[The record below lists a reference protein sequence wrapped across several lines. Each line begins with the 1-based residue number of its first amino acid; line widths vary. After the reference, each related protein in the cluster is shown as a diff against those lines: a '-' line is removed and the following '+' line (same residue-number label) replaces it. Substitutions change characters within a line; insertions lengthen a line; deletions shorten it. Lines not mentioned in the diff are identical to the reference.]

1 MDGSTSASASSAS
14 SSLRARARLGPKA
27 EAAGGVGVGAT
38 PLLGPGGATASSSS
52 TSNSISSANPPR
64 FTQPLPKSTAASDR
78 LRLHSHRSQDE
89 DALPALSLLLII
101 TSWASSL
108 CRRLFAS
115 FGWFISSYQIPA
127 LLVSGLLI
135 CSLLCPA
142 LLLYFSPTGPVP
154 LASSPIA
161 RRGRGEFV
169 WELEGLR
176 RQGII
181 ASEDEVCWDRFVRY
195 YQWRNVEAKIVR
207 MEQLLVS
214 SVDREAGAGSAQGG
228 PGVGLRRS
236 SSAGAGVG
244 ALTKATLHRAMQ
256 LQNELERRLLDGQ
269 VPGLSCIRDHR
280 GRCAVASP
288 VEWWDSEQALLADPD
303 VHNTIS
309 GPSPNVDMLKNLESN
324 QQARMVPLT
333 NPNTLV
339 GIGRNRKG
347 LAKHAHHL
355 AITFYLEDASNHS
368 SAESPLTLQGV
379 GSVAEEKARSRA
391 RATWKRA
398 VGDVV
403 GGKGWKTN
411 REQVGIVVEGKG
423 PGKRVTL
430 KHLPRLSVPE
440 NPRLLED
447 IIYALSYL
455 AVFIYVTRAIR
466 RLPQVN
472 SPSGLILTGTVE
484 LTASGIMSLSVCWLF
499 NWSFALVPWNLCAFL
514 VLVCGVDNMLLWT
527 HAVAKT
533 NIRLSVPERI
543 AAALAEE
550 GPAASMVL
558 AYELSICALM
568 RYFINI
574 QVMREIIL
582 VIIVVLIVDF
592 FLELTFFATILS
604 IDLQRLELADLLRGT
619 LSSAR
624 QQPPTPSEAGDHE
637 VHAFASK
644 DAAHAPHGMFAKAF
658 ARAKRTVLDR
668 PAAMT
673 TFLLL
678 FLIDFNLYLF
688 YGPDHFL
695 PAFCSETALASHRPL
710 LAPSL
715 SREIARSL
723 QLGQRG
729 ETSRLGEVVPE
740 AGAAFWRL
748 INPANA
754 SSAIHVYVEPA
765 SIVRF
770 FDDGMVAPE
779 SASIAGAAIVSTPWW
794 ITAGIVIAPIA
805 VTLMVLYLLL
815 LYLLK
820 DAELLQIQR
829 LISKQ
834 QRQERKEAGRLL
846 KKAVPE
852 ANVSVTTLHTGLDA
866 SDIELVAS
874 SADAIVTWS
883 ALEERVYLWRSVKQ
897 SPTTTTSF
905 LEIPLAAEPPSL
917 VALALDSTTRFCAA
931 ATMTGRILV
940 WELERRLLI
949 DFSSA
954 DGDSNAVFGPA
965 TGLFA
970 APASSPNDLGQSAP
984 PRTSQGSDIRYAFI
998 SIHQSGAVIAWD
1010 CVTRLSTVILGPQ
1023 PVPETSDLPSA
1034 LGRLPRIRQL
1044 VVAPPRASSATAW
1057 PVLAQFFPS
1066 SGQFQL
1072 LRSTSRSK
1080 DATAPWETIW
1090 NVRLPQEGDT
1100 VTAVAFGRFEVG
1112 LGALKMVRNV
1122 VCLGFLGGSLAVH
1135 LLPEESEIPSTDAA
1149 STPVALLTLELNG
1162 PVRQIRLAPGA
1173 KANGDKC
1180 AQCGHAISD
1189 GFYVVASTTS
1199 TVFVDRTFSPPP
1211 SGCSSCSGVFGIAS
1225 RAAVSSAITRNSSQG
1240 SLYGG
1245 TVSAKRTPKKS
1256 LRRPSQASLEAREAA
1271 LAMGSG
1277 RAESRRASVQGP
1289 RPSLPFAVDLADAE
1303 DTKPKSGNGSSMDS
1317 SSSDGL
1323 ALALT
1328 ASTGDTTAD
1337 TSSPGAQ
1344 DIFSAL
1350 DDSSIPSSSPAD
1362 VPLFN
1367 AASGLSVDSSTPATC
1382 RLHAIEASRCA
1393 NDQRG
1398 GWDLVDR
1405 SVIGLRRQR
1414 QDESSASTLGVGPL
1428 SWAVWSVGLQIGAQE
1443 GNSEL
1448 DSLLARSE
1456 SVSVSM
1462 GEYNACNTP
1471 LRRGNHTPAT
1481 QSSTAA
1487 QLRRNVDHATPSVR
1501 FESET
1506 LRNLPFS
1513 RARPIVT
1520 IFGDGAL
1527 AVGLANQV
1535 ALIRRKGMSLL
1546 GN

>member
-1 MDGSTSASASSAS
+1 MDGATSASAS
-14 SSLRARARLGPKA
+14 SSLRARSRLGPKA
-27 EAAGGVGVGAT
+27 EADGVGAT
-38 PLLGPGGATASSSS
+38 SPLGPLGATSS
-52 TSNSISSANPPR
+52 TSSSIP
-64 FTQPLPKSTAASDR
+64 FTKPSRSTKPSLKPAASDR
-78 LRLHSHRSQDE
+78 LRLHRSHDDE
-89 DALPALSLLLII
+89 SLPALSLLLII
-101 TSWASSL
+101 SSWAASL

-154 LASSPIA
+154 LASSPVA

-181 ASEDEVCWDRFVRY
+181 SSEDEVCWDQFARY
-195 YQWRNVEAKIVR
+195 YQWRNVGAKIVR

-214 SVDREAGAGSAQGG
+214 SVDRQALAGGALGG
-228 PGVGLRRS
+228 AGVGLRRS
-236 SSAGAGVG
+236 SSTHAGVG
-244 ALTKATLHRAMQ
+244 ALTKATLHKALQ
-256 LQNELERRLLDGQ
+256 LQKELERRLLAGH

-280 GRCAVASP
+280 GRCAIASP
-288 VEWWDSEQALLADPD
+288 VEWWNSEEALLADPD

-309 GPSPNVDMLKNLESN
+309 KSSPNADMLKSLESN
-324 QQARMVPLT
+324 QNARMVPLT
-333 NPNTLV
+333 TPNTLV

-347 LAKHAHHL
+347 MVKHAHHL
-355 AITFYLEDASNHS
+355 SMTFYLEDASNHS
-368 SAESPLTLQGV
+368 SAESFLTLQGV
-379 GSVAEEKARSRA
+379 GSVAEEEARSQA
-391 RATWKRA
+391 RATWKR
-398 VGDVV
+398 VV
-403 GGKGWKTN
+403 GEVVSGKGWATS
-411 REQVGIVVEGKG
+411 REQVGTVVEGKG
-423 PGKRVTL
+423 PGKRVIL
-430 KHLPRLSVPE
+430 KVGLISVWLPHLPRINVQG

-447 IIYALSYL
+447 IIYVLSYL
-455 AVFIYVTRAIR
+455 AVIIYVTRAIR

-527 HAVAKT
+527 HAVGKT

-568 RYFINI
+568 RCFINI
-574 QVMREIIL
+574 QVMREIVL
-582 VIIVVLIVDF
+582 VIMVVLIVDF

-624 QQPPTPSEAGDHE
+624 RQPPTPSEADDYE
-637 VHAFASK
+637 VHACLTT
-644 DAAHAPHGMFAKAF
+644 DAAHAPNGMLASAF
-658 ARAKRTVLDR
+658 SRARRAILDR

-729 ETSRLGEVVPE
+729 ESSRLGEVVPG

-748 INPANA
+748 INPANT
-754 SSAIHVYVEPA
+754 SSAIHVYVEPV

-805 VTLMVLYLLL
+805 VTLIVLYLLL

-834 QRQERKEAGRLL
+834 QRQEREEARRLL
-846 KKAVPE
+846 RKAVPE
-852 ANVSVTTLHTGLDA
+852 ANVSVTTLRTSVDA

-874 SADAIVTWS
+874 NADAIVTWS
-883 ALEERVYLWRSVKQ
+883 ALEERVYLWRSLDRSP
-897 SPTTTTSF
+897 SPTTCF

-917 VALALDSTTRFCAA
+917 VALALDPSTCFCAA

-940 WELERRLLI
+940 WDLGRKLLI

-954 DGDSNAVFGPA
+954 GGNSNSIFGPA
-965 TGLFA
+965 TTLFA
-970 APASSPNDLGQSAP
+970 VPASSPNDLGQSAP
-984 PRTSQGSDIRYAFI
+984 PRTNHGSDIRYAFI
-998 SIHQSGAVIAWD
+998 SIHQSGAVIVWD

-1023 PVPETSDLPSA
+1023 PVPETSDPRSG
-1034 LGRLPRIRQL
+1034 LGCPPRIRQL
-1044 VVAPPRASSATAW
+1044 VVAPPRATTATAW
-1057 PVLAQFFPS
+1057 PVLAQFCPS
-1066 SGQFQL
+1066 SGHFQL
-1072 LRSTSRSK
+1072 LRSTSASG

-1090 NVRLPQEGDT
+1090 SVRLRQSDDT
-1100 VTAVAFGRFEVG
+1100 VTAVAFGRFEIGVG
-1112 LGALKMVRNV
+1112 ASKMVRTV
-1122 VCLGFLGGSLAVH
+1122 VCLGFLGGSLTVH
-1135 LLPEESEIPSTDAA
+1135 LLPEEPETLSDDHAPLSPA
-1149 STPVALLTLELNG
+1149 ALLTLELNG
-1162 PVRQIRLAPGA
+1162 PVHQIRLAPGA

-1199 TVFVDRTFSPPP
+1199 AVFVDRVFSPPP

-1225 RAAVSSAITRNSSQG
+1225 RAIVSSTITRSSSQG
-1240 SLYGG
+1240 SLNGG
-1245 TVSAKRTPKKS
+1245 TVSAKRNPKKS
-1256 LRRPSQASLEAREAA
+1256 LRRPSQAGIDAREAA
-1271 LAMGSG
+1271 NGTAGG
-1277 RAESRRASVQGP
+1277 QAELRRTSLNGRRAH
-1289 RPSLPFAVDLADAE
+1289 DIT
-1303 DTKPKSGNGSSMDS
+1303 DTEGAKSKSGHGSSMDS
-1317 SSSDGL
+1317 SSSEGL
-1323 ALALT
+1323 GSDVT
-1328 ASTGDTTAD
+1328 AATGDTTTK
-1337 TSSPGAQ
+1337 TSLSGAQ
-1344 DIFSAL
+1344 DVSSPAKN
-1350 DDSSIPSSSPAD
+1350 DSLNPSSSPAD

-1367 AASGLSVDSSTPATC
+1367 AASGLSVNSSTAAAY
-1382 RLHAIEASRCA
+1382 RLHAIEVSRCV

-1398 GWDLVDR
+1398 GWDLVER

-1414 QDESSASTLGVGPL
+1414 PDESSASTWRVGPL
-1428 SWAVWSVGLQIGAQE
+1428 SWAVWRVGLQIGAQE

-1448 DSLLARSE
+1448 EGLLARADSASSLAE
-1456 SVSVSM
+1456 H
-1462 GEYNACNTP
+1462 NAFNTS
-1471 LRRGNHTPAT
+1471 LRRGSQTSAT

-1487 QLRRNVDHATPSVR
+1487 QLRRNMSHAAPSVR
-1501 FESET
+1501 FESDT

-1520 IFGDGAL
+1520 ALGDGAL

-1535 ALIRRKGMSLL
+1535 AVIRRKGKSLL
-1546 GN
+1546 GS

>member
-1 MDGSTSASASSAS
+1 MDGATLASAS
-14 SSLRARARLGPKA
+14 SSLRARARLGPNAK
-27 EAAGGVGVGAT
+27 AAGSVGVGHS
-38 PLLGPGGATASSSS
+38 GAMASSSS
-52 TSNSISSANPPR
+52 TTNSISSTNLPR
-64 FTQPLPKSTAASDR
+64 STKSTAASDR
-78 LRLHSHRSQDE
+78 LHLHSHRSQDE
-89 DALPALSLLLII
+89 EALPALSLLLII

-142 LLLYFSPTGPVP
+142 LLLCFSPTGPVP

-181 ASEDEVCWDRFVRY
+181 ASEGEVCWDRFARY

-214 SVDREAGAGSAQGG
+214 SVDRQALAGVAQGG
-228 PGVGLRRS
+228 QGVGLRRS
-236 SSAGAGVG
+236 SSADAAVG

-256 LQNELERRLLDGQ
+256 LQNELERRLLAGQ

-309 GPSPNVDMLKNLESN
+309 GPSPNAEMLKNLEPN

-368 SAESPLTLQGV
+368 STEPSLTLQGV

-391 RATWKRA
+391 RATWKRV

-403 GGKGWKTN
+403 GGKGWTTN
-411 REQVGIVVEGKG
+411 REQVGTVVEGKG

-430 KHLPRLSVPE
+430 KHLPRLSVPG

-499 NWSFALVPWNLCAFL
+499 GWSFALVPWNLCAFL

-558 AYELSICALM
+558 ACELCICALM

-624 QQPPTPSEAGDHE
+624 QHSPTPSEGGDHE
-637 VHAFASK
+637 MHAFASK

-658 ARAKRTVLDR
+658 ARAKRSVLDR

-834 QRQERKEAGRLL
+834 QRQERKKAGRSLN
-846 KKAVPE
+846 KAVPE

-949 DFSSA
+949 EFSSA
-954 DGDSNAVFGPA
+954 GGDSNAIFGPA

-1023 PVPETSDLPSA
+1023 SVPETSDLPSA
-1034 LGRLPRIRQL
+1034 LGCLPRIRQL

-1072 LRSTSRSK
+1072 LRSTSVSN
-1080 DATAPWETIW
+1080 DATSPWETIW
-1090 NVRLPQEGDT
+1090 NVRLAQESDT

-1135 LLPEESEIPSTDAA
+1135 LLPEELETPSADAA
-1149 STPVALLTLELNG
+1149 STSPVALLTLELNG

-1189 GFYVVASTTS
+1189 GFYSIASTTS
-1199 TVFVDRTFSPPP
+1199 TVFVDRIFSPPP

-1225 RAAVSSAITRNSSQG
+1225 RATLSSAITRSSSQG

-1245 TVSAKRTPKKS
+1245 TVSAVRTPRKL
-1256 LRRPSQASLEAREAA
+1256 LRKPSHASLEAREAA
-1271 LAMGSG
+1271 IAMGVG
-1277 RAESRRASVQGP
+1277 RAESRRASVQG
-1289 RPSLPFAVDLADAE
+1289 RGPSTPVAVDLADAE
-1303 DTKPKSGNGSSMDS
+1303 GTKPKSGNGSSMDS
-1317 SSSDGL
+1317 SSSEGL
-1323 ALALT
+1323 GLDLT

-1337 TSSPGAQ
+1337 ASLSGAQ
-1344 DIFSAL
+1344 VISPAT
-1350 DDSSIPSSSPAD
+1350 DDSLIPSSSPAD

-1367 AASGLSVDSSTPATC
+1367 AASGLSVDSSTAATC

-1398 GWDLVDR
+1398 GWDIVDR

-1443 GNSEL
+1443 GHSEL
-1448 DSLLARSE
+1448 DNLLTRSE

-1462 GEYNACNTP
+1462 SEYNACNTP
-1471 LRRGNHTPAT
+1471 LRRGSHTPAT

-1487 QLRRNVDHATPSVR
+1487 QLRRNVDHAAPSVR
-1501 FESET
+1501 FKSET

-1513 RARPIVT
+1513 RARPIMTV
-1520 IFGDGAL
+1520 FGDGSL

-1546 GN
+1546 GS